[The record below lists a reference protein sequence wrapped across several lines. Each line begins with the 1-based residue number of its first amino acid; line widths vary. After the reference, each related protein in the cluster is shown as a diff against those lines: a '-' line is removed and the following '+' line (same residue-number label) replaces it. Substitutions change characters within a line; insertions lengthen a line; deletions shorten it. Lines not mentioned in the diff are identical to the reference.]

1 MWRSLF
7 LHTLLVRSL
16 ATTLMISLP
25 FNSYL
30 QGVKTTEGC
39 FWIRGG
45 ISASLS
51 QEHGMPSPLGASL
64 AAIKCSAYF
73 SQGGGRLKALSFHK
87 AKLKIK
93 GEKVS
98 QIYYDNFHFLPPL
111 FSPCLH
117 RKCSAEFRNLSRY
130 LKSWARNKCGK
141 HLRFPCFVHWLFSLK
156 KPQGK
161 LRKVRW
167 LMKVIFAMKH

>member
-98 QIYYDNFHFLPPL
+98 QIYYDNFHFLPPCFL
-111 FSPCLH
+111 LACTENVQLNSETFLDI
-117 RKCSAEFRNLSRY
+117 LS
-130 LKSWARNKCGK
+130 LELGINVGNIWD
-141 HLRFPCFVHWLFSLK
+141 FPVLSTDFFL
-156 KPQGK
+156 
-161 LRKVRW
+161 
-167 LMKVIFAMKH
+167 